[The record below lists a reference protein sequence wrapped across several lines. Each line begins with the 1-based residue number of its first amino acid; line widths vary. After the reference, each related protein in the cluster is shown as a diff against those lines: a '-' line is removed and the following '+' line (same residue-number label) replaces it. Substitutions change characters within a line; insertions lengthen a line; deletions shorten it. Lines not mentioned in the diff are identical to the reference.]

1 MISKPRR
8 LNLLLPLCIDS
19 SMVNRPYDWVFFDST
34 GTLMRPVP
42 EPAEVYH
49 QIGQAFGSDLSVSQL
64 REQLKEAM
72 KTHFL
77 GDTVDLPT
85 DQTFERERWRRIV
98 VDTISDLPETHL
110 DEAFAQL
117 WLRFSEADAWQ
128 LFADS
133 VPTLQRLRTAGY
145 KIALASNFD
154 QRLVQILHQM
164 QIMDRFDRIVISAD
178 LGWSKPSKKFYEA
191 AQQAV
196 SATDVS
202 RLLMVGDTFQGDVQ
216 TPRSVGWDARHLV
229 RDKDNALETLLAD
242 L

>member
-1 MISKPRR
+1 
-8 LNLLLPLCIDS
+8 
-19 SMVNRPYDWVFFDST
+19 MVNRPYDWVFFDST
-34 GTLMRPVP
+34 GTLMHPVP

-49 QIGQAFGSDLSVSQL
+49 QVGQKFGSELSVPVL
-64 REQLKEAM
+64 RDQLKQAM
-72 KTHFL
+72 RTHFL

-85 DQTFERERWRRIV
+85 NQDVERQRWRRIV
-98 VDTISDLPETHL
+98 VDTITDLPEAHL
-110 DEAFAQL
+110 EEAFSQL
-117 WLRFSEADAWQ
+117 WVRFSEADAWQ
-128 LFADS
+128 LFADT
-133 VPTLQRLRTAGY
+133 VPTLQRLKAAGY

-164 QIMDRFDRIVISAD
+164 QLMERFDRIVISAD

-196 SATDVS
+196 SAPDVS
-202 RLLMVGDTFQGDVQ
+202 RLLMVGDTFQGDVE

-229 RDKDNALETLLAD
+229 RDQDNALAELLSD